1 MEVASVQSDLIVCCC
16 GQLLKDKVGKALEG
30 VADSVCSGIGD
41 EMLRLLKRFK
51 AAFVERSPRRGGNP
65 IFVRLIRQV

>member
-41 EMLRLLKRFK
+41 EMLRLLKPRFAK
-51 AAFVERSPRRGGNP
+51 AAEYIKDRGG
-65 IFVRLIRQV
+65 ID